1 MSVITFDLD
10 RSIACGLLRFSH
22 ETNLYYDSD
31 TRKWYGEEIN
41 SDGWVDLTQ
50 DEVMRIVEELDLKN
64 HISSILD
71 VSQFPHKAIINYD
84 TETGE
89 WSGKEVCSYKR
100 SDLDQDEVMRIVE
113 EHELEDHIF

>member
-10 RSIACGLLRFSH
+10 RSIACGSLRFSH

-31 TRKWYGEEIN
+31 TRKWYGE
-41 SDGWVDLTQ
+41 
-50 DEVMRIVEELDLKN
+50 VMQIVKEQDLKN